1 MSGIY
6 IYVLKC
12 KGGKYYIGRSKN
24 ILKRLIEHYNGAGSS
39 YTSKYKA
46 ISVERI
52 IENASIYDEDRYVK
66 EYMYMFGIDNVRGGT
81 YVHDDL
87 SNIQKQFIITEI
99 FAAND
104 LCTRCG
110 SADHYAKSCTV
121 SRHKTKTLSRDS
133 QNSLENNNST
143 RAIKKTLDDK
153 KSVSEVVTNPRPIKD
168 TYVKQMKTPYL
179 LRGDEPY
186 IKSLTISDVKP
197 WNIEKDTTSKDTI
210 TLVVPKR

>member
-12 KGGKYYIGRSKN
+12 KGGKYYVGRSKN

-121 SRHKTKTLSRDS
+121 SRHKTKTLSHDS
-133 QNSLENNNST
+133 QNSLENNNPT
-143 RAIKKTLDDK
+143 RTIKKTLESDNK
-153 KSVSEVVTNPRPIKD
+153 PKTVPIKD

-186 IKSLTISDVKP
+186 IKSLSISDVKP
-197 WNIEKDTTSKDTI
+197 WNVEKDTTKDTI
-210 TLVVPKR
+210 SLVVPKR